1 MMRFVSYF
9 IKNIEVDGVMKSC
22 VEGAVESCPQAF
34 GSKARSAEVCDRF
47 SRQKF
52 SFFDPVH

>member
-1 MMRFVSYF
+1 MSYF
-9 IKNIEVDGVMKSC
+9 VKNIEVDGVMKSY

-34 GSKARSAEVCDRF
+34 GSKARSAKVCDRF

>member
-1 MMRFVSYF
+1 
-9 IKNIEVDGVMKSC
+9 MKGC
-22 VEGAVESCPQAF
+22 VEGAVKSYSQAF
-34 GSKARSAEVCDRF
+34 GSKARSAKVCDRF